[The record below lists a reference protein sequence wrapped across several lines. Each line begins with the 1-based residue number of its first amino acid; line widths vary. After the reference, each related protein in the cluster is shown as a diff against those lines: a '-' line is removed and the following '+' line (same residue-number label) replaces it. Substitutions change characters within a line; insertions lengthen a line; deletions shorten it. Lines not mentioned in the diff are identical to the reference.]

1 MAMKFKRLR
10 CCKCGRMPFVER
22 KRTQYVGIP
31 VWVYAARVRCTC
43 GNSAPWEFCFWHTR
57 KPGENAKSRA
67 IRTWNKLNEPNSKWY
82 VLDGRV
88 RRRKEKQHG
97 D

>member
-1 MAMKFKRLR
+1 MATTFRRLKCR
-10 CCKCGRMPFVER
+10 KCGRVPFVER

-31 VWVYAARVRCTC
+31 VWEYAARVRCTC

-57 KPGENAKSRA
+57 KPGETAKSRA
-67 IRTWNKLNEPNSKWY
+67 IRTWNKLNEPNPKWCI
-82 VLDGRV
+82 LGEHT
-88 RRRKEKQHG
+88 RRRKERQHG